1 MTLPEIAGDAA
12 FPQLAELPVLRAG
25 ERIRVVTGGER
36 IDGHVVMVTADEVT
50 LRVRGVERCFPV
62 GAIGEI
68 ARLGTY
74 AKRGGIMLGALGAV
88 AAGFVGAAIFSM
100 GGSDGA
106 PVGALI
112 GGVVGFV
119 FGGVV
124 GAGVGAV
131 LTRAQR
137 VFVAAPGALAVGRP
151 TAPAEAGPTGTG
163 RFNYLAV
170 LVAWFAGQA
179 VAWFATTVVGS
190 GLRLV
195 SGVSVVYA
203 IASSLFS
210 AAVAGAAAATVLLR
224 MESARPRDH
233 IRALIVL
240 AAVTFLFRYGSS
252 AGFLGS
258 LGSLSL
264 LIWIGAYAGLAH
276 VVYRRETGAVAV
288 RPRPEAATP
297 QRRPATDY
305 RGGAEDD

>member
-1 MTLPEIAGDAA
+1 MTLPDIAADAV
-12 FPQLAELPVLRAG
+12 FPQLAELPAFRPG

-36 IDGHVVMVTADEVT
+36 IDGHVVVVTADELT
-50 LRVRGVERCFPV
+50 LRVRGTERAIAV

-68 ARLGTY
+68 ARLRTY
-74 AKRGGIMLGALGAV
+74 AKRGGLVLGGLGAV
-88 AAGFVGAAIFSM
+88 GAGFVGAAIFSM

-112 GGVVGFV
+112 GGAVGFV
-119 FGGVV
+119 FGGVL
-124 GAGVGAV
+124 GAGIGAV

-137 VFVAAPGALAVGRP
+137 AFVAVPGALAVGRP
-151 TAPAEAGPTGTG
+151 TAPAAAGPTGTG

-179 VAWFATTVVGS
+179 VAWFATTIVGS

-210 AAVAGAAAATVLLR
+210 AAIAGAAAATVLLR

-240 AAVTFLFRYGSS
+240 AGVTFLFRYGSS
-252 AGFLGS
+252 AGFLGN

-264 LIWIGAYAGLAH
+264 LLWIGAYAGVVH

-288 RPRPEAATP
+288 APRSDAATP
-297 QRRPATDY
+297 GD
-305 RGGAEDD
+305 